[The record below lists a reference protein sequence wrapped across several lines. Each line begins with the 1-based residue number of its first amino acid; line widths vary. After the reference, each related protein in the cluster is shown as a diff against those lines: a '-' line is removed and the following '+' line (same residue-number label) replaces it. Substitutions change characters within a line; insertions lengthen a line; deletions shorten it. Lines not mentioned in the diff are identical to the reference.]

1 MLNKYNIKTLLL
13 TLQKL
18 YSRMVSRT
26 LRHRMSSTRKA
37 SPAETKHDI
46 AAMLS
51 DHISELAVTSES
63 SIKGMPEEQT
73 APKNGIQSQTS
84 PSTSTPKAGG
94 KLSGLAKYFRRRP
107 STPLMQRHVGAKI
120 KKRARDHIYSSLLLA
135 SEGDAEAARIHANIA
150 DLAMKESANYMSAE
164 EYATFVADMREHL
177 QRAKDHNKTDT

>member
-1 MLNKYNIKTLLL
+1 MPEKYNIKTLLL
-13 TLQKL
+13 ALQKL
-18 YSRMVSRT
+18 YSRMASRV
-26 LRHRMSSTRKA
+26 LHHRMSSTRKA
-37 SPAETKHDI
+37 SPAETEHDI

-51 DHISELAVTSES
+51 DHISELAATSES
-63 SIKGMPEEQT
+63 NIKD
-73 APKNGIQSQTS
+73 GIPSQAS
-84 PSTSTPKAGG
+84 PSTSTPKASG

-177 QRAKDHNKTDT
+177 QRAKDHNKADT